1 MNEPLIYKRIEDEIK
16 SRIVSG
22 AYPPGGQLPPE
33 RDLVDE
39 FNTSRLTVA
48 KSLASLITDGY
59 IVRTRGR
66 GTFVCDPLPS
76 SRESVTTGRNVKF
89 FHFISPVGG
98 SDGETGIRHGLLEG
112 LCDVMSPLG
121 YHVGVKFFRT
131 VEEEIEHLRRNRDCG
146 GLVVWPARDEAVAK
160 ELKELAGSETPFV
173 LVDSYFPEMECD
185 YVISANS
192 VGAELMVD
200 HLYGLGHKNICYLTV
215 QPDRISLSDR
225 LSGVIAAMGRHGIPI
240 AENLG
245 IIPDQHKVSPNT
257 YGAANVTFLCDW
269 LKTMLARP
277 NRPTALFC
285 GNDSIAVTVME
296 ILGGMGVRIP
306 QELSL
311 AGFDN
316 IDRVAYLP
324 VPLTTVAQDFFEIGR
339 MAGKILLRQDVS
351 RDGDLPL
358 QYRIPPRLVVRDST
372 APPGGK

>member
-76 SRESVTTGRNVKF
+76 SRECVTTGKNVKF

-112 LCDVMSPLG
+112 LCDVMSPFG
-121 YHVGVKFFRT
+121 YHVGVKFFKT
-131 VEEEIEHLRRNRDCG
+131 VEEEVEHLRRNRDCG

-160 ELKELAGSETPFV
+160 ELAELSRSETPFV
-173 LVDSYFPEMECD
+173 LVDSYFPEIDCD

-192 VGAELMVD
+192 VGAELMID
-200 HLYGLGHKNICYLTV
+200 YLAGLGHRNLCYLTV
-215 QPDRISLSDR
+215 PPEPVSLSER

-240 AENLG
+240 AENFG
-245 IIPDQHKVSPNT
+245 IIPDFHKVASNVH
-257 YGAANVTFLCDW
+257 GAANVEFIRDW
-269 LKTMLARP
+269 LKAMLSRP
-277 NRPTALFC
+277 TPPTALFC
-285 GNDSIAVTVME
+285 GNDSIAVAVME
-296 ILGGMGVRIP
+296 VLCEMGVRIP
-306 QELSL
+306 EDLSL

-316 IDRVAYLP
+316 IDRSAYLP
-324 VPLTTVAQDFFEIGR
+324 VPLTTVAQDFFEMGR
-339 MAGKILLRQDVS
+339 LAGKILLRQEVD
-351 RDGDLPL
+351 REDDLSL